1 MQGGKFRAR
10 SKRTND
16 TIVQSRDILLSKE
29 NLTLDDII
37 RRVHSFGAVEDQSH
51 QMDQTQ
57 ATTSTAFDSTQ
68 VNQIQAKW
76 RNNSHKEEC
85 SRCGRSGHNGKDSK
99 CPALEKKCAK
109 CQLRGHFAIK
119 CRTRRPIKRSAENS
133 ETVISTKKQRIH
145 AVTQEGPEN
154 STKSEKKSITSFIY
168 NIGDGDEYIWC
179 KVGGVLIEMMIDSG
193 ASQNIIDE
201 HTWQYMKKNGIEMQN
216 VMEETQKVLRAYAQ
230 SEPLKIIKVFKTNI
244 SVTGGSQDMGKEAVF
259 YVIQGGS
266 QPLLGKATAKELGVL
281 VLGLPSTR
289 ETMIGQVKDSRITP
303 FPKVKGVKIVI
314 PIDERVSPVS
324 QHARRPPIALL
335 DKVEEKLEEL
345 QKLDIIEPVNEHSDW
360 VSPIVVIPKDNGDIR
375 ICVDMRQVNKAIKRE
390 NHMMPVLE
398 DFLPRIGRAEIFS
411 RLDIKNAFHQLELD
425 PSCRYITTFIT
436 HKGMFRYKRLM
447 FGISC
452 APEMFQKTMEQILC
466 GCSNA
471 LNYIDDI
478 IVFGAS
484 EDEHNRALDGVLDT
498 LKRHNVLLNHAKCI
512 FRVPEIDFLG
522 HRISQKGI
530 SPSASKI
537 AAILSFRA
545 PKTKEEIRSFLGL
558 ITYMSRFLPD
568 CSTETFPLRQLMCS
582 SDPFKWEE
590 EHQKAFD
597 KLKEMLGNTET
608 LSFFRNERRTRIVVD
623 ASPVGLGAVLIQYQ
637 DDTDDKP
644 LVIAY
649 ASRSLSDT
657 ERRYC
662 QTEKEALAAV
672 WGMERFDN
680 YLIGRNFELET
691 DHKALE
697 VIFKPTSHSCARIER
712 WLLRLQSFQFRV
724 IYRKGISNIA
734 DPLSRLSVSTEKV
747 NSDEGND
754 FMVRAIVESAAVDVS
769 EIEKASKEDSEM
781 QAIRQ
786 ALHSGVWS
794 NILLKAYH
802 PFKLELASAG
812 DIVMRGSK
820 LVVPEGLRS
829 RMLQLAHEG
838 HPGET
843 LMKQRLR
850 ERVWWPGIDSDSV
863 KVVRS
868 CEGCI
873 LVSAP
878 NKPEPMQRRALP
890 SGPWID
896 LAMDF
901 MSIPSGEHLLVV
913 VDYFSRY
920 KEVEVM
926 HRITARE
933 TIERLDKI
941 FTRLGY
947 PRTLT
952 LDNAKQF
959 VSGELEEYCLKKG
972 IHLNNTIPYWP
983 QQNGEVE
990 RQNRSLLKRIKISH
1004 NLDRDWRKDLQ
1015 DYLMCYYTTPH
1026 TTTGKTPTEL
1036 CYGRTIRGK
1045 IPSLKDIETAPPEA
1059 DFSDRDKRL
1068 KEKGK
1073 ELEDTRRGARESDI
1087 EVGDVVLMKNLLPG
1101 NKLQATFGATKY
1113 VVLKRSGGAAI
1124 VRDNTSGKQY
1134 ERNVAHLKKVVVSA
1148 ESSTIPVEIVP
1159 EPEPVEEQP
1168 VEKISRKRT
1177 IPRKYQ
1183 DFVVPSLNQKH

>member
-1 MQGGKFRAR
+1 
-10 SKRTND
+10 
-16 TIVQSRDILLSKE
+16 
-29 NLTLDDII
+29 
-37 RRVHSFGAVEDQSH
+37 
-51 QMDQTQ
+51 MDQTQ

-76 RNNSHKEEC
+76 RNNSDKEEC

-119 CRTRRPIKRSAENS
+119 CRTRRPIKL
-133 ETVISTKKQRIH
+133 
-145 AVTQEGPEN
+145 TQEGPEN

-289 ETMIGQVKDSRITP
+289 ETMIGQVKDSRITT

-390 NHMMPVLE
+390 NHMMPV
-398 DFLPRIGRAEIFS
+398 
-411 RLDIKNAFHQLELD
+411 
-425 PSCRYITTFIT
+425 
-436 HKGMFRYKRLM
+436 M
-447 FGISC
+447 
-452 APEMFQKTMEQILC
+452 
-466 GCSNA
+466 
-471 LNYIDDI
+471 
-478 IVFGAS
+478 
-484 EDEHNRALDGVLDT
+484 
-498 LKRHNVLLNHAKCI
+498 
-512 FRVPEIDFLG
+512 
-522 HRISQKGI
+522 
-530 SPSASKI
+530 
-537 AAILSFRA
+537 
-545 PKTKEEIRSFLGL
+545 
-558 ITYMSRFLPD
+558 
-568 CSTETFPLRQLMCS
+568 
-582 SDPFKWEE
+582 
-590 EHQKAFD
+590 
-597 KLKEMLGNTET
+597 
-608 LSFFRNERRTRIVVD
+608 
-623 ASPVGLGAVLIQYQ
+623 
-637 DDTDDKP
+637 
-644 LVIAY
+644 
-649 ASRSLSDT
+649 
-657 ERRYC
+657 
-662 QTEKEALAAV
+662 
-672 WGMERFDN
+672 
-680 YLIGRNFELET
+680 
-691 DHKALE
+691 
-697 VIFKPTSHSCARIER
+697 
-712 WLLRLQSFQFRV
+712 

-786 ALHSGVWS
+786 ALHTGVWS

-829 RMLQLAHEG
+829 RMLQLTHEG

-850 ERVWWPGIDSDSV
+850 ERVWWPGTDSDSV

-890 SGPWID
+890 SGPCID

-920 KEVEVM
+920 KEVEIM

-941 FTRLGY
+941 FTHLERL
-947 PRTLT
+947 RWI
-952 LDNAKQF
+952 
-959 VSGELEEYCLKKG
+959 LEEYCLKKG

-1124 VRDNTSGKQY
+1124 VRDDTSGKQY

-1177 IPRKYQ
+1177 IPRKSQ